1 MCQVCRHTH
10 CLSVCPNAPDPPAVT
25 TCARCGESVTPGY
38 EYARIDG
45 LDYCAECI
53 EDMPYCELVPL
64 LGGIIWK
71 RGTTKGAA
79 ASAAVGMITALL
91 SIFGVI
97 TVPFSSIF
105 PVLPAIAAYIVV
117 SLCTKHAPTENTA
130 RVAEVVEVSASEK
143 SNNAAN

>member
-64 LGGIIWK
+64 LGGEWD
-71 RGTTKGAA
+71 T
-79 ASAAVGMITALL
+79 
-91 SIFGVI
+91 
-97 TVPFSSIF
+97 
-105 PVLPAIAAYIVV
+105 VLPDHIIKCIDEFPYCELVTMAGHDWKMAIKEDIYDGYDG
-117 SLCTKHAPTENTA
+117 
-130 RVAEVVEVSASEK
+130 
-143 SNNAAN
+143 

>member
-64 LGGIIWK
+64 LGGEWD
-71 RGTTKGAA
+71 T
-79 ASAAVGMITALL
+79 
-91 SIFGVI
+91 
-97 TVPFSSIF
+97 
-105 PVLPAIAAYIVV
+105 VLPDHIMKCGACGRVIEPGEEFGTLDGSIYCEECIDEFPYCELVTMAGHDWKMAIKEDIYDGYDG
-117 SLCTKHAPTENTA
+117 
-130 RVAEVVEVSASEK
+130 
-143 SNNAAN
+143 

>member
-53 EDMPYCELVPL
+53 EDMPYCELATCSYESEPENVPSAFSETVTRSSRPPSSNTTSTWV
-64 LGGIIWK
+64 GI
-71 RGTTKGAA
+71 
-79 ASAAVGMITALL
+79 
-91 SIFGVI
+91 
-97 TVPFSSIF
+97 
-105 PVLPAIAAYIVV
+105 
-117 SLCTKHAPTENTA
+117 APRFIRYGLT
-130 RVAEVVEVSASEK
+130 
-143 SNNAAN
+143 

>member
-64 LGGIIWK
+64 LGGEWGY
-71 RGTTKGAA
+71 R
-79 ASAAVGMITALL
+79 SARPHHKMR
-91 SIFGVI
+91 
-97 TVPFSSIF
+97 
-105 PVLPAIAAYIVV
+105 
-117 SLCTKHAPTENTA
+117 SL
-130 RVAEVVEVSASEK
+130 RK
-143 SNNAAN
+143 SD